1 MLLSLPSS
9 SASLCWHASLLRAL
23 GGAMLQSVRSWFGE
37 LTWSNSQVVH
47 GQTRVAESYV
57 VVLMIM
63 RMCTFSLH
71 VLQYVGHRSAQPV
84 RPPDL
89 LVSHVKAMAQEFL
102 TRALDLHSRM
112 CVSSALQ
119 CFQSCIIHES
129 QIPVRTASARG
140 ADRPRGDRRPARR
153 RTGRSGAS
161 YILATRRASAAKPQP
176 ARGARRVH
184 ARPHGHVHR
193 TRLQPAQQPRARC
206 SQQRPPR
213 HSLTAMGRS

>member
-1 MLLSLPSS
+1 
-9 SASLCWHASLLRAL
+9 
-23 GGAMLQSVRSWFGE
+23 MLQSVRSWFGE

-129 QIPVRTASARG
+129 QIPVRTASARPEQTG
-140 ADRPRGDRRPARR
+140 RGDRRPARR
-153 RTGRSGAS
+153 RTGRRGRSGAS

-193 TRLQPAQQPRARC
+193 TRLQPAQQPRALL
-206 SQQRPPR
+206 STEAPTPQP
-213 HSLTAMGRS
+213 HSHGPLMMDPHPNPSRTHGR

>member
-1 MLLSLPSS
+1 
-9 SASLCWHASLLRAL
+9 
-23 GGAMLQSVRSWFGE
+23 MLQSVRSWFGE

-140 ADRPRGDRRPARR
+140 ADRPRGPATGAATDGTAQAGAER
-153 RTGRSGAS
+153 RTSS
-161 YILATRRASAAKPQP
+161 RRDVPVP
-176 ARGARRVH
+176 PNRNPHGARGAFMRGPMVMSTALDSNRH
-184 ARPHGHVHR
+184 SS
-193 TRLQPAQQPRARC
+193 RARC

>member
-1 MLLSLPSS
+1 
-9 SASLCWHASLLRAL
+9 
-23 GGAMLQSVRSWFGE
+23 MLQSVRSWFGE

-71 VLQYVGHRSAQPV
+71 VLQCVGHRSAQPV

-140 ADRPRGDRRPARR
+140 ADRPRGPA
-153 RTGRSGAS
+153 TGAATDGTAQAGAS

-184 ARPHGHVHR
+184 ARPPGHVHR
-193 TRLQPAQQPRARC
+193 TRLQPAQQPRALL
-206 SQQRPPR
+206 STEAPTPQP
-213 HSLTAMGRS
+213 HSHGPLMMDPHPNPSRTHGR